1 MNFELARFH
10 MIEQQIR
17 PWQVLDPAILNVLGE
32 VKRED
37 FVPAAHKTLA
47 FADLEL
53 PLTTPTE
60 TAAALGHCM
69 LSPKVEARM
78 LQDMALTSLDKVL
91 EVGTG
96 SGHMA
101 ALMGKQA
108 QRVITIEISPEL
120 AETARQNL
128 QRSGIHNV
136 EVRSGDGSQGAA
148 VDGPFDVIVLSGS
161 VAEVPHRLLEQLRPG
176 GRLMAVVGDLPI
188 MRATRITQT
197 GPGQFVTDQGWDTVA
212 PRLQH
217 FAELSRF
224 AF

>member
-1 MNFELARFH
+1 MNFEQARFH
-10 MIEQQIR
+10 MIKQQIR
-17 PWQVLDPAILNVLGE
+17 PWQVLDQAILSLLGE

-37 FVPAAHKTLA
+37 FVPAALKALA

-53 PLTTPTE
+53 PLTSPSE
-60 TAAALGHCM
+60 AAMAQGHCM

-78 LQDMALTSLDKVL
+78 LQDVALTPQDKVL
-91 EVGTG
+91 EIGTG
-96 SGHMA
+96 SGYMA

-108 QRVITIEISPEL
+108 QRVITIEISHEL

-136 EVRSGDGSQGAA
+136 EVRQGDGAQGAA

-161 VAEVPHRLLEQLRPG
+161 VAEIPHRLLEQLRPG

-197 GPGQFVTDQGWDTVA
+197 GPGQFATAQSWDTVA

-217 FAELSRF
+217 FAEHSRF